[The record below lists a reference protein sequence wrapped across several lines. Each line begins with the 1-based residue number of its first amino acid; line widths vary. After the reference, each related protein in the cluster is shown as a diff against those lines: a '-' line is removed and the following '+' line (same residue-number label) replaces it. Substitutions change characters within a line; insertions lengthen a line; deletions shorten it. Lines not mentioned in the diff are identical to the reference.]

1 MTRKRCI
8 FRRSLL
14 RRIPS
19 RFIRR
24 LNKFIEK
31 ERSAVALG
39 FVEPNYT
46 DENQIVWIA
55 AEIDSKLEAS
65 AELAAFWCDR
75 LEMVALMC
83 NFVRFKVWLVA
94 PEGFSAEASE
104 ILRNRK
110 AFGSS
115 KKQVELLIEYL
126 GAEIK
131 VGEKVNPNE
140 FEMVVPMGEDTE
152 LIAAHAVEEVA
163 RRYNFP
169 PKAINQIKTALV
181 EACINASEHSHSP
194 DRKIYQKIAFED
206 DKIIITISN
215 RGLRLQ
221 DKTAEEITPA
231 EGRRGWGLK
240 LMQKLMDEVKFE
252 QVDDGTRISM
262 VKYLE
267 RGRLVRE

>member
-1 MTRKRCI
+1 
-8 FRRSLL
+8 
-14 RRIPS
+14 
-19 RFIRR
+19 
-24 LNKFIEK
+24 
-31 ERSAVALG
+31 
-39 FVEPNYT
+39 
-46 DENQIVWIA
+46 
-55 AEIDSKLEAS
+55 
-65 AELAAFWCDR
+65 
-75 LEMVALMC
+75 MC
-83 NFVRFKVWLVA
+83 NFLNFKVWLVA
-94 PEGFSAEASE
+94 PEGFSPEASE
-104 ILRNRK
+104 VLRKRN
-110 AFGSS
+110 AYGSS
-115 KKQVELLIEYL
+115 KKQIKLLIEYL

-131 VGEKVNPNE
+131 IGEKVNPNE

-169 PKAINQIKTALV
+169 SKAINQIKTALV

-206 DKIIITISN
+206 DRIIITVSN

-221 DKTAEEITPA
+221 DKNAEEITPD

-267 RGRLVRE
+267 SLT